1 VSSSGLIYAGI
12 VGAWAVYLVPVWLR
26 REEQLNE
33 ARKKAR
39 YAAAI
44 RTLGRTEQFE
54 RRWVSE
60 EALAATGTDGP
71 LRPPGDAAKSAQRTK
86 PARPGQ
92 PADKQSKTTTKTAG
106 PAAAKK
112 TAAPQTS
119 NRRPQPAAGKA
130 TSATERRPQ
139 SDPGAGSDFWRPAP
153 AGAADTTGTSAA
165 LTAAADQQRHR
176 GVTARIPHPHHEQR
190 TPTTAAQL
198 RQQAQQVRHR
208 GVLLMRRRRVVA
220 FLFTLAT
227 AGAGVSAVL
236 GATYIWAMLVPAALF
251 SVYIF
256 NIRRDERLRA
266 AERYRRR
273 QAALAAER
281 RRERDRDRHR
291 LQAEAAATTVAQA
304 ESAPPQTRRRPE
316 QRPQNPQRGPA
327 QSHPED
333 FRRAANG

>member
-54 RRWVSE
+54 RRW
-60 EALAATGTDGP
+60 LADETLSATGTDGA
-71 LRPPGDAAKSAQRTK
+71 LRPPTESTNTK
-86 PARPGQ
+86 PGTAKPGK
-92 PADKQSKTTTKTAG
+92 PSST
-106 PAAAKK
+106 PAKK
-112 TAAPQTS
+112 AVPPG
-119 NRRPQPAAGKA
+119 RRPQTTGTKPTPGA
-130 TSATERRPQ
+130 TTTASSQDRRPQ
-139 SDPGAGSDFWRPAP
+139 TVSRRPAP
-153 AGAADTTGTSAA
+153 V
-165 LTAAADQQRHR
+165 AAAERHR
-176 GVTARIPHPHHEQR
+176 PKGVSARLPHPSQR
-190 TPTTAAQL
+190 AATGPTVGSQL
-198 RQQAQQVRHR
+198 RHQAQAVRHR

-227 AGAGVSAVL
+227 AGAFVSAAL
-236 GATYIWAMLVPAALF
+236 GITYIWAMLAPATLF
-251 SVYIF
+251 SVYII

-266 AERYRRR
+266 EERYRRR

-281 RRERDRDRHR
+281 RRERQR
-291 LQAEAAATTVAQA
+291 LQAEPQA
-304 ESAPPQTRRRPE
+304 PE
-316 QRPQNPQRGPA
+316 QAAPA
-327 QSHPED
+327 PRQTHPEP